1 MKKTKKQLRE
11 MFSKPDWTLDTLLHA
26 DEVISKVAK
35 EYLKL
40 DTFHNIFEVVTS
52 EQLLDRMSLIGLP
65 IGYDHWSFGKH
76 RFYSENS
83 YKRGKMGLSYEM
95 VINSNPCISYNIEE
109 NTTCLMLLVMAHAAQ
124 GHNSFFKNNYL
135 FKMWTAPDAIVDYMN
150 FAKKYIKECEELY
163 GFDEVEQ
170 TIDACHSIMRYG
182 VDKYKHPPKLSA
194 KNELERRKRKAAQ
207 DEASYNDLWS
217 KTVPVSEL
225 TPDEKRLKLLD
236 KELASQKFP
245 KEPVENMLYF
255 MEKHSPVLE
264 PWQRE
269 ICRIVRKVAQYFY
282 PQAQTKTTNEGWAT
296 YCHHKIINKM
306 YDEGYLSDGFML
318 EFIEHHTAVV
328 AQPSFYSDW
337 YHGFNPY
344 ALGFNIYQD
353 IERMCKNP
361 TEEDRK
367 WFPNI
372 AGGDWLEQV
381 TYAMKNFKDEGFLLQ
396 YLSPKVMRDMQLFD
410 LVDDQDKKYWYEIEN
425 IHNEAGY
432 KRLREAI
439 NKQYMRD
446 AYIPDIQIDKVDRQD
461 RTLTLTYTS
470 HDDVTLDVDDAY
482 TVLEHINYLWG
493 FPVILEHHFEDEN
506 VEICSVGM
514 LEK

>member
-1 MKKTKKQLRE
+1 
-11 MFSKPDWTLDTLLHA
+11 
-26 DEVISKVAK
+26 
-35 EYLKL
+35 
-40 DTFHNIFEVVTS
+40 
-52 EQLLDRMSLIGLP
+52 
-65 IGYDHWSFGKH
+65 
-76 RFYSENS
+76 
-83 YKRGKMGLSYEM
+83 
-95 VINSNPCISYNIEE
+95 
-109 NTTCLMLLVMAHAAQ
+109 
-124 GHNSFFKNNYL
+124 
-135 FKMWTAPDAIVDYMN
+135 
-150 FAKKYIKECEELY
+150 
-163 GFDEVEQ
+163 
-170 TIDACHSIMRYG
+170 
-182 VDKYKHPPKLSA
+182 
-194 KNELERRKRKAAQ
+194 
-207 DEASYNDLWS
+207 
-217 KTVPVSEL
+217 
-225 TPDEKRLKLLD
+225 
-236 KELASQKFP
+236 
-245 KEPVENMLYF
+245 
-255 MEKHSPVLE
+255 
-264 PWQRE
+264 
-269 ICRIVRKVAQYFY
+269 
-282 PQAQTKTTNEGWAT
+282 
-296 YCHHKIINKM
+296 
-306 YDEGYLSDGFML
+306 
-318 EFIEHHTAVV
+318 
-328 AQPSFYSDW
+328 
-337 YHGFNPY
+337 
-344 ALGFNIYQD
+344 
-353 IERMCKNP
+353 MCKNP